1 MEAMKSDDPKAMR
14 WRELLDQALDDARM
28 TRAELGR
35 RIGRTAAQVSQ
46 WVAGHGRYAPP
57 DPDVV
62 FEIEDVLGCR
72 DMLSSTLG
80 YVRADDVRP
89 TPERAI
95 EADEELLPVQK
106 ETLLVQLESSRRV
119 ARAQRRQRRRPP
131 V

>member
-1 MEAMKSDDPKAMR
+1 MKSDDPKAMR
-14 WRELLDQALDDARM
+14 WRELLEQALADASM
-28 TRAELGR
+28 SRAELAR
-35 RIGRTAAQVSQ
+35 RIGCTAPRISQ
-46 WVAGHGRYAPP
+46 WIAGHGRYAVP

-62 FEIEDVLGCR
+62 FDMEDALGCR
-72 DMLSSTLG
+72 DMLSTSLG
-80 YVRADDVRP
+80 YVRAGDVRP